1 MEQLQHGV
9 LVLLAIGAVVSL
21 AAIAAGFYEF
31 RTGRLLRFPFRRKIP
46 ATPDDVRKNGLA
58 LVIDDLGALLMD
70 LVVIS
75 ILLLPDIR
83 SDSFLAASYLAVGT
97 AGCAAGL
104 LSLFISRH
112 IRGEVDYQERGRPRP
127 APSAQP

>member
-1 MEQLQHGV
+1 MEQLQHVV
-9 LVLLAIGAVVSL
+9 LVIVAIGAFLTL
-21 AAIAAGFYEF
+21 AALAAGFYEF
-31 RTGRLLRFPFRRKIP
+31 TTGRLLRFPFRRKIP

-58 LVIDDLGALLMD
+58 LVIDDLGTLLMD

-83 SDSFLAASYLAVGT
+83 SDPFVAAGYLAVGT
-97 AGCAAGL
+97 AGCAGGL

-112 IRGEVDYQERGRPRP
+112 IRGEVHYQERGRPRP